1 MEELQDAIEDAQ
13 YMDAMVD
20 PVPRPSRDWQWKTQP
35 ELENY
40 INKLKQEKPSALDIE
55 VMCQGSLGL
64 YLFMKFCRLEGSKIL
79 AEFIIEVA
87 HLRTRTSPNILP
99 LIRKIISN
107 YILDES
113 RGNLE
118 YQPGLPSLV
127 RVLTPPPET
136 DPEKL
141 KLNYSNLGKNA
152 LNISGDAIDRI
163 LHGFGA
169 VKAVSNS
176 FSSMAVHCKI
186 FDELDA
192 IVFNILKERHLEAFK
207 ASPDWNKYFQF
218 LAMTTKKLNEDDDF
232 MLLRMVGRGGFGQV
246 NACKKATT
254 GKLYAMKMMSK
265 KRIKLKKAEKMCLME
280 REIMTNINSP
290 YVVCLKYS
298 FSTVNDLYLVLDL
311 MIGGD
316 LGFHLSKKVTFSV
329 KEAKFYAARVL
340 LGIAAL
346 HDRQI
351 VYRDLKPENILM
363 DVEGYTKISDL
374 GLACKMEPNGI
385 TGACGT
391 RGYWAP
397 DMLRKTSE
405 GKRERYF
412 LSVDWFSY
420 GCVIYEFLVG
430 TSPFRTEKAKQF
442 GYDLLKNSSEKPEK
456 ERAIDLAILEME
468 PDFSMVQDEQ
478 AVDLMSKLLAKNP
491 KERLGNLSYHEI
503 IEHPWFSEVKFDTLN
518 SDPPPMKPG
527 RDINMAPQSEIGY
540 FSDAKEAKK
549 VKLDEADQKL
559 YAGWDFV
566 SMPAYEEEIVEFLTY
581 EEAHGPCVPMAGSEK
596 CCTLS

>member
-1 MEELQDAIEDAQ
+1 M
-13 YMDAMVD
+13 
-20 PVPRPSRDWQWKTQP
+20 
-35 ELENY
+35 
-40 INKLKQEKPSALDIE
+40 
-55 VMCQGSLGL
+55 
-64 YLFMKFCRLEGSKIL
+64 
-79 AEFIIEVA
+79 
-87 HLRTRTSPNILP
+87 
-99 LIRKIISN
+99 
-107 YILDES
+107 
-113 RGNLE
+113 
-118 YQPGLPSLV
+118 
-127 RVLTPPPET
+127 
-136 DPEKL
+136 
-141 KLNYSNLGKNA
+141 
-152 LNISGDAIDRI
+152 DRI

-169 VKAVSNS
+169 VKSVSNS
-176 FSSMAVHCKI
+176 FASMAIHSRI

-218 LAMTTKKLNEDDDF
+218 MAMTTKKLNEDDDF

-254 GKLYAMKMMSK
+254 GKMYAMKMMSK

-298 FSTVNDLYLVLDL
+298 FSTANDLYLVLDL

-316 LGFHLSKKVTFSV
+316 LGFHLSKKVVFSL
-329 KEAKFYAARVL
+329 KEAKFYAARAL

-397 DMLRKTSE
+397 DMLRKTPE
-405 GKRERYF
+405 GKRERYY
-412 LSVDWFSY
+412 LSVDWFSL

-430 TSPFRTEKAKQF
+430 VSPFRTDKAKQF
-442 GYDLLKNSSEKPEK
+442 GYEILKNNNEKPEK
-456 ERAIDLAILEME
+456 EKAIDLAILEMN
-468 PDFSMVQDEQ
+468 PDFSTIKDELT
-478 AVDLMSKLLAKNP
+478 VDLLTKLLCKNP

-503 IEHPWFSEVKFDTLN
+503 MEHPWFGDVKFDTLN

-549 VKLDEADQKL
+549 VKLDEADQKM
-559 YAGWDFV
+559 YANWDFV

-581 EEAHGPCVPMAGSEK
+581 EELKGPCRPIAGNEK
-596 CCTLS
+596 CCILS